1 MSSSPVPISRQS
13 LADGTIQK
21 LARERDGDGSS
32 VLSDDDLIASRRQLI
47 PDDYPDDIW
56 LFGYGSLIWNP
67 TVEVSDK
74 QLGRI
79 YGYHRRYC
87 LQTRI
92 GRGTPELPGLILGL
106 ERGGCCTGQ
115 ALKLD
120 RSIAVGELDLL
131 WKREMINSS
140 YQPKIVK
147 VHLDN
152 GTMINAVTFVIDPKS
167 PSYVSDM
174 SMDEKAQVI
183 ATARGFIGT
192 SLEYLERTRDSLI
205 ELGLRDPYL
214 DELNRRIMALH
225 PDADLK

>member
-1 MSSSPVPISRQS
+1 MTSSPVPISRES
-13 LADGTIQK
+13 LADGTIQR
-21 LARERDGDGSS
+21 LARERDGADSS
-32 VLSDDDLIASRRQLI
+32 VLSDDELIDSRRQLI
-47 PDDYPDDIW
+47 PDDYPHDIW

-67 TVEVSDK
+67 TVEVSEK

-79 YGYHRRYC
+79 YGHHRRYC

-120 RSIAVGELDLL
+120 RRIAVAELDLL

-147 VHLDN
+147 VHLDE
-152 GTMINAVTFVIDPKS
+152 GGVIDAVTFVIDRAS
-167 PSYVSDM
+167 PSYVCDM
-174 SMDEKAQVI
+174 SMADKAQVI
-183 ATARGFIGT
+183 ATAAGFIG
-192 SLEYLERTRDSLI
+192 SSYEYLERTRDSLI
-205 ELGLRDPYL
+205 ALGLHDPYL
-214 DELNRRIMALH
+214 DELNRQVMALRQE
-225 PDADLK
+225 

>member
-1 MSSSPVPISRQS
+1 MSSETFSLSRES
-13 LADGTIQK
+13 LQDGTIQK
-21 LARERDGDGSS
+21 LALERDGEFAN
-32 VLSDDDLIASRRQLI
+32 LLTEEELIQSRKSLI

-67 TVEVSDK
+67 MVEVTEK

-87 LQTRI
+87 LRTRI

-115 ALKLD
+115 ALKLEKK
-120 RSIAVGELDLL
+120 IAIDELDLL

-140 YQPKIVK
+140 YQPRLVK

-152 GTMINAVTFVIDPKS
+152 GHAVNAVTFVIDHKS
-167 PSYVSDM
+167 PSYVCDM
-174 SMDEKAQVI
+174 SLDEKATII
-183 ATARGFIGT
+183 ATAKGFIGT
-192 SLEYLERTRDSLI
+192 SFEYFDRTRASLI
-205 ELGLRDPYL
+205 ELGLYDPYL
-214 DELNRRIMALH
+214 EKLNKMVAAKR
-225 PDADLK
+225 PK